1 MEQQVAEL
9 EALVRGVEDELGR
22 VCSKQRSKLEALE
35 RAWRER
41 QHDASPPAACIA
53 ASVALAHATPAK
65 SAPRRELWHLGAG
78 GPPPAV
84 VNDMAIRVDP
94 HGHAA
99 VQIVPRP
106 HGERAEEHSDGEQP
120 ATHAHLVETIYALR
134 AELEARDCQER
145 RQNGAHVRRIAQMD
159 MEKEGEEC
167 VQHLQGEID
176 RLLFKV
182 MCSSVSSASTLPSEY
197 VWLRVCGRVR
207 AHTHKQRR
215 LGILCMLVHCSSL
228 SVCARIHC
236 MAWGSSCMAPRMLV
250 NYCQGGGDQHQRP
263 LRCHLLT

>member
-65 SAPRRELWHLGAG
+65 SAPWRELWHLGAG

-120 ATHAHLVETIYALR
+120 ATHAHLVETIHALR

-145 RQNGAHVRRIAQMD
+145 RQNEAYVRRIAQM
-159 MEKEGEEC
+159 EKDGEEC
-167 VQHLQGEID
+167 VQHLEGEID
-176 RLLFKV
+176 RLLYKV
-182 MCSSVSSASTLPSEY
+182 MRSSVSSASALP
-197 VWLRVCGRVR
+197 VVRVVAR
-207 AHTHKQRR
+207 AHTNSDAWGFCAYWH
-215 LGILCMLVHCSSL
+215 ITCSSL
-228 SVCARIHC
+228 CVCVRIHG
-236 MAWGSSCMAPRMLV
+236 MAWGLSCMALHGLV
-250 NYCQGGGDQHQRP
+250 NY
-263 LRCHLLT
+263 

>member
-65 SAPRRELWHLGAG
+65 SAP
-78 GPPPAV
+78 
-84 VNDMAIRVDP
+84 VDP

-145 RQNGAHVRRIAQMD
+145 RQNGAYVRRIAQMD

-182 MCSSVSSASTLPSEY
+182 MCSSVSSASTLPSE
-197 VWLRVCGRVR
+197 WLRACGRVR

-228 SVCARIHC
+228 SLCARTHC

>member
-41 QHDASPPAACIA
+41 QRDASLPAACSA
-53 ASVALAHATPAK
+53 ASIASAQATPAK
-65 SAPRRELWHLGAG
+65 SAPRRERRRLGAG
-78 GPPPAV
+78 GPPPAA

-106 HGERAEEHSDGEQP
+106 HGERAEEHSDGGQP

-145 RQNGAHVRRIAQMD
+145 RQNGAYMRRIAQME

-182 MCSSVSSASTLPSEY
+182 MRSSVSSASTLP
-197 VWLRVCGRVR
+197 RVCSVAFVWVCVR
-207 AHTHKQRR
+207 AHAQTAT
-215 LGILCMLVHCSSL
+215 LGDFVHAGTL
-228 SVCARIHC
+228 
-236 MAWGSSCMAPRMLV
+236 
-250 NYCQGGGDQHQRP
+250 
-263 LRCHLLT
+263 